1 MQALLEMPRPLA
13 APRDSIGNVDDAIAD
28 TPRPPYV
35 AVIFTSVQ
43 NDDVDLD
50 GYAET
55 ADHMETLA
63 KEQPGYLGFESA
75 RSGLGIAV
83 SYWAT
88 DDDARAWKR
97 VADHAEAQRLG
108 RERWYASY
116 RVRVARVEREYGHP

>member
-1 MQALLEMPRPLA
+1 VDHIA
-13 APRDSIGNVDDAIAD
+13 A

-43 NDDVDLD
+43 TADLD
-50 GYAET
+50 GYDET
-55 ADHMETLA
+55 ADHMEALA

-88 DDDARAWKR
+88 EDDAQAWKR
-97 VADHAEAQRLG
+97 VVDHAEAQRLG
-108 RERWYASY
+108 RERWYAAY
-116 RVRVARVEREYGHP
+116 RVRVARVERDYGTG

>member
-1 MQALLEMPRPLA
+1 M
-13 APRDSIGNVDDAIAD
+13 IGNVSEPAR

-43 NDDVDLD
+43 TTDLD

-55 ADHMETLA
+55 AEHMETLA
-63 KEQPGYLGFESA
+63 ATQPGYLGFESA
-75 RSGLGIAV
+75 RGGLGIAV

-88 DDDARAWKR
+88 EDDARAWKQ
-97 VADHAEAQRLG
+97 VAEHAEAQRLG

-116 RVRVARVEREYGHP
+116 RVRIATVTRDYGMD